1 MDNATNAT
9 QTCQKKIDSETT
21 KYFKTLAYCLVIT
34 VAVLGNGLILVIL
47 YTTKNMRI
55 TINYFVANMAASD
68 LLLTAS
74 VYPRLITE
82 VFWGRQRWLVGGSL
96 GSALC
101 KLDYLFVDTSLAV
114 SIQSLVIIAV
124 ERFNAVLFPLRPF
137 PGSTKARLIVILCTW
152 VIAGALHFP
161 YLMAFRTQDS
171 PDGVLCV
178 KDWEGAFGASST
190 LRTYYL
196 SMFVILAVIPFCL
209 MVALYSAIVFTL
221 TSLTN
226 RMIHGSGES
235 LSSREIQF
243 RVQRERSVLAMAI
256 ATVVGFALCWAPMNV
271 CAFLMFFVGAPSVGC
286 GELFYFI
293 AFFLAYSNC
302 AVNPCL
308 CFAFSKK
315 YRTALKSVSYWPWRN
330 DHRRIQPEVNGRQ
343 PGGEIALANVEG
355 RDHRC
360 CGARQNIS

>member
-9 QTCQKKIDSETT
+9 QTCQQKIDSETT
-21 KYFKTLAYCLVIT
+21 KYFKTLAYCLVVT

-68 LLLTAS
+68 LLLAAS
-74 VYPRLITE
+74 VYPRLIIE
-82 VFWGRQRWLVGGSL
+82 VFWGRRRWLVGGSL

-137 PGSTKARLIVILCTW
+137 PGSTKARLIVIMCTW
-152 VIAGALHFP
+152 VIADALHFP
-161 YLMAFRTQDS
+161 FLMAFRT
-171 PDGVLCV
+171 PDGVV
-178 KDWEGAFGASST
+178 KDWEGAFGASSM

-196 SMFVILAVIPFCL
+196 SMFVILAIIPFCL

-226 RMIHGSGES
+226 RLIHGSGES
-235 LSSREIQF
+235 LSSRKIQL
-243 RVQRERSVLAMAI
+243 RVQRERSFLAMAI
-256 ATVVGFALCWAPMNV
+256 ARVVGFALCWAPMNV
-271 CAFLMFFVGAPSVGC
+271 YAFLMFFVGAPSVDF

-315 YRTALKSVSYWPWRN
+315 YRRPLKVY
-330 DHRRIQPEVNGRQ
+330 HTGR
-343 PGGEIALANVEG
+343 GVTTT
-355 RDHRC
+355 
-360 CGARQNIS
+360 GAYSLR

>member
-1 MDNATNAT
+1 MDNAANAT
-9 QTCQKKIDSETT
+9 QTCQQKIDSETT
-21 KYFKTLAYCLVIT
+21 KYFKTLAYCLVVT

-68 LLLTAS
+68 LLLAAS
-74 VYPRLITE
+74 VYPRLIIE
-82 VFWGRQRWLVGGSL
+82 VFWGRRRWLVGGSL

-124 ERFNAVLFPLRPF
+124 ERFNTVLFPLRPF
-137 PGSTKARLIVILCTW
+137 PGSTEARLIVIMCTW
-152 VIAGALHFP
+152 VIADALHFP
-161 YLMAFRTQDS
+161 FLMAFRTQDS
-171 PDGVLCV
+171 PDGVV
-178 KDWEGAFGASST
+178 KDWEGAFGASSM

-196 SMFVILAVIPFCL
+196 SMFVNLAIIPFCL

-226 RMIHGSGES
+226 RLIHGSGES
-235 LSSREIQF
+235 LSSRKIQL

-271 CAFLMFFVGAPSVGC
+271 YAFLMFFVGAPSV
-286 GELFYFI
+286 ELWRVVLFYCL
-293 AFFLAYSNC
+293 FLGI
-302 AVNPCL
+302 
-308 CFAFSKK
+308 
-315 YRTALKSVSYWPWRN
+315 LKLRG
-330 DHRRIQPEVNGRQ
+330 QPLPLLRVQ
-343 PGGEIALANVEG
+343 
-355 RDHRC
+355 
-360 CGARQNIS
+360 